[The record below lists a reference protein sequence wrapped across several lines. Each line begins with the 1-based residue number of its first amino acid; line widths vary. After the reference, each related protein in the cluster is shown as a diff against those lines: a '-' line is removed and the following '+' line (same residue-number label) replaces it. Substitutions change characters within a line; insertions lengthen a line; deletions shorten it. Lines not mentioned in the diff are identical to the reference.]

1 MILISGRSITKQHGL
16 ITNIIPTNLVP
27 EAGNDDG
34 DVTDATDDHEE
45 DIGDS
50 KAVVAHNGHS
60 EKIPSIFLTSV
71 MIL

>member
-1 MILISGRSITKQHGL
+1 MIFTH
-16 ITNIIPTNLVP
+16 LVP
-27 EAGNDDG
+27 KAGNDDE
-34 DVTDATDDHEE
+34 DVTDATNDHEE